1 MKNLLNSTLLIIIL
15 ASFNGLA
22 KKPRTKLID
31 KIVGVIN
38 EQSITLS
45 EVKRIQKTLKG
56 RRDIAGVLYNKLKTQ
71 RDIINF
77 LFQMF
82 VVKKE
87 LDALGMSVSESR
99 VDAQIENTL
108 KRVRLTKAQLIRQ
121 LTKNGLTFEEYYQV
135 IKQSMEFSLFQQ
147 RIIAPLVAISEQEI
161 KSLYL
166 QKAGEKA
173 AQTVQYKLKDYL
185 VDASKVSL
193 QKANQLQ
200 EQIQSA
206 LKQGKKLKLKN
217 IEMIDIGD
225 IKSSSL
231 SSQIRKHITSV
242 EQGNV
247 SKPLKIN
254 GSYHLFYI
262 EKKDIA
268 QSDAFEKVK
277 PQIANYL
284 FERKSINISKSY
296 FERKVQEDYDIKYL

>member
-1 MKNLLNSTLLIIIL
+1 MKNLLNSTLLIIFL

-22 KKPRTKLID
+22 KKPSTKLID

-71 RDIINF
+71 KDIINF

-166 QKAGEKA
+166 QKAGDKA

-193 QKANQLQ
+193 EKANQLQ

-206 LKQGKKLKLKN
+206 LKQGKTLKLKN
-217 IEMIDIGD
+217 IEMIDLGD

-247 SKPLKIN
+247 SKPLKLGGN
-254 GSYHLFYI
+254 YHLFYI